1 MVDIS
6 QVDVFVDK
14 YGGEKRA
21 LTALLLDI
29 QGEYNYLPR
38 EALQRVAERIKLPLL
53 QVYQVASFYK
63 AFSLEPRGKHLV
75 TVCLGTACHVRGGP
89 RLVDQVERLLKLTP
103 GQTTKD
109 RQFTLETVNCL
120 GCCAL
125 GPIIVVDG
133 KYYGK
138 MAASGVEKVLKPYQE
153 AEEATANG

>member
-1 MVDIS
+1 MDLTQIDAV
-6 QVDVFVDK
+6 VDK
-14 YGGEKRA
+14 YGGEQRSLNA
-21 LTALLLDI
+21 VLLEI
-29 QGEYNYLPR
+29 QSQQHYLPR
-38 EALQRVAERIKLPLL
+38 EALDRVAERMKLSLL

-89 RLVDQVERLLKLTP
+89 RLVDQVGRLLNVSP
-103 GQTTKD
+103 GQTTRDK
-109 RQFTLETVNCL
+109 QFTLETVNCL

-138 MAASGVEKVLKPYQE
+138 MAASEVEKVLEPYREGKE
-153 AEEATANG
+153 AGANG